1 MIRVVLIAMLALGV
15 LAGLASAGS
24 ALFTDTATI
33 DANTFTTGS
42 VSITTDPTTA
52 AVTFTNMV
60 PGDQFTA
67 PINVTNTGTLELR
80 YAVTS
85 VATNADGL
93 DLMSQ
98 LDLTIKTGVTDCSNA
113 GFSADGTVIYGP
125 GDLGSLA
132 GLNVI
137 GDPAQG
143 NDSGDRVL
151 AAAAGEELC
160 FNVTLPIST
169 PDTYQGAATTATFT
183 FAAEQTVNN

>member
-1 MIRVVLIAMLALGV
+1 MLALGI

-42 VSITTDPTTA
+42 VGISTNPTTA
-52 AVTFTNMV
+52 AVTFSNMV
-60 PGDQFTA
+60 PGDQVTA
-67 PINVTNTGTLELR
+67 PIDVNNTGTLELR

-85 VATNADGL
+85 VATNSDSLG
-93 DLMSQ
+93 LMSQ
-98 LDLTIKTGVTDCSNA
+98 LDLTIKTGVTTCSNA
-113 GFSADGTVIYGP
+113 GFGVDGTVIYGP
-125 GDLGSLA
+125 NDLGSLA
-132 GLNVI
+132 GINVI

-151 AAAAGEELC
+151 AASASEVLC
-160 FNVTLPIST
+160 FNVTLPLST